1 MSDDD
6 RRTVRVRR
14 SPRIGVFLLLGV
26 LLGVLVAVAATLLS
40 PADPRY
46 SAGQV
51 LGYLVLLAAPVGAV
65 LGAGVAIAL
74 DALSTRRART
84 ATAERATAEHRGDG

>member
-1 MSDDD
+1 MSDEG

-14 SPRIGVFLLLGV
+14 SPRIGVFLVLGV
-26 LLGVLVAVAATLLS
+26 LLGVLVAVVATLLT

-46 SAGQV
+46 STGQV
-51 LGYLVLLAAPVGAV
+51 LGYLVLLVAPVGAV

-74 DALSTRRART
+74 DALSSRRART
-84 ATAERATAEHRGDG
+84 VTAERATGDRED